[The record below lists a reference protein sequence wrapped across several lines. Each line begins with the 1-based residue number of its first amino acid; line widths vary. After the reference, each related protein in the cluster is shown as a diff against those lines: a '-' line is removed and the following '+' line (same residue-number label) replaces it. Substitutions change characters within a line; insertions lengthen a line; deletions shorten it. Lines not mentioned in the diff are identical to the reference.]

1 MIPDLVQTDLLLA
14 VGVLVAVVGIG
25 CGLRG
30 VYSIAAESRQE
41 RANRSTTTLPVP
53 TRRRNQPPSDAPAEK
68 RDKAA

>member
-14 VGVLVAVVGIG
+14 VGVLVAVVAIG

-41 RANRSTTTLPVP
+41 KASRSTTTQPVP
-53 TRRRNQPPSDAPAEK
+53 TRRRDQPRSDEPAEE
-68 RDKAA
+68 RREAA